1 MSDYTRVGIALLFL
15 ASACLIG
22 GAAYAHHAFG
32 HPEGVTY
39 YPNVMFV
46 VRPAV
51 GPAPVIAFVVVEH
64 LLVGSGL
71 WCLRRGMLRRPA
83 APDA

>member
-1 MSDYTRVGIALLFL
+1 LSGYTRVGIALLLL

-22 GAAYAHHAFG
+22 ASAYAHHAFG
-32 HPEGVTY
+32 NPEGITY

-51 GPAPVIAFVVVEH
+51 GPAPVVAFVAVEH
-64 LLVGSGL
+64 LLVGSGI
-71 WCLRRGMLRRPA
+71 WCLRRGMLRRAAPPA
-83 APDA
+83 A